1 MSSEKLRQKSYRG
14 TITACFL
21 GYVVQSV
28 VNTFVPLLFL
38 TFQSEYG
45 IPLAKITMLVT
56 INFFLQLCIDLA
68 SAFFVEKIGYRAC
81 AVLANSFAAAGLI
94 LLTILPKALPDPF
107 VGLLL
112 SVFVYAIGGGLLE
125 VVISPIVEASPS
137 EHKAKTMSLLH
148 SFYCWG
154 SVAVVCIS
162 TLFFSLAG
170 TEKWKILSL
179 CWAILPIAN
188 AILFLFVPIVSL
200 TKEGETALKVPQLL
214 KKKSFWLFFLLILC
228 AGAAEAA
235 IVQWSS
241 AFAEKGLG
249 VSKTTGDLAGPA
261 LFSVTMGLSRLLYGK
276 FGDKTDLKKIMTI
289 SGVLCVIS
297 YLIMAFSSSAAFALF
312 GMALCGFSVGIMWPG
327 TYSMAAEN
335 IRGGGG
341 AMFALLALGGDIGC
355 TSGPSVVGFVS
366 DLFGENFKIG
376 ILFASFFPVLLTVL
390 LLGVRKRNRG
400 ALSENAEP
408 ESDETKTNGTDA
420 VFAETETNALAQTPS
435 QDKKDRD

>member
-125 VVISPIVEASPS
+125 VVISPIVEACPS

-154 SVAVVCIS
+154 SVLVVLVS
-162 TLFFSLAG
+162 TLLFRLLGLDSWRIISAM
-170 TEKWKILSL
+170 
-179 CWAILPIAN
+179 WAVIPACN
-188 AILFLFVPIVSL
+188 AIYFCFVPINSL
-200 TKEGETALKVPQLL
+200 ADEGRGMSITGLL
-214 KKKSFWLFFLLILC
+214 KEKVFWVLALLMLC
-228 AGAAEAA
+228 SGASELAMSQWASALAET
-235 IVQWSS
+235 
-241 AFAEKGLG
+241 GLH
-249 VSKTTGDLAGPA
+249 VSKTAGDLAGPCFFA
-261 LFSVTMGLSRLLYGK
+261 ILMGSGRVLHAHVAERFSLTGYLGACACLCIVSYLVVTFSPLPAISLAACGVCGLS
-276 FGDKTDLKKIMTI
+276 
-289 SGVLCVIS
+289 V
-297 YLIMAFSSSAAFALF
+297 AA
-312 GMALCGFSVGIMWPG
+312 MWPG
-327 TYSMAAEN
+327 TFS
-335 IRGGGG
+335 ISSKVCPQGGTTI
-341 AMFALLALGGDIGC
+341 FALLALAGDIGC
-355 TSGPSVVGFVS
+355 SAGPTTVGFVS
-366 DLFGENFKIG
+366 SALQDNLKLGLLSAI
-376 ILFASFFPVLLTVL
+376 IFPVLMIAGLTMC
-390 LLGVRKRNRG
+390 RKY
-400 ALSENAEP
+400 E
-408 ESDETKTNGTDA
+408 K
-420 VFAETETNALAQTPS
+420 
-435 QDKKDRD
+435 